1 MQKTALRKHA
11 RGTSFIAHLVCAV
24 LCVSIM
30 CRVVRV
36 CVVCVRV
43 CVHVCVCSVRACVC
57 ARAMV
62 LSMDTHMH
70 YAPLL

>member
-1 MQKTALRKHA
+1 MVHSASA
-11 RGTSFIAHLVCAV
+11 CVYAV

-36 CVVCVRV
+36 CVVCVHV

-57 ARAMV
+57 ACVCACAMV
-62 LSMDTHMH
+62 LSMEMGNKRSTACMF
-70 YAPLL
+70 P